1 MPEMWLRNTQDVPDN
16 YFVLE
21 MLFIQ
26 KDLGLKKLCV
36 QKILLKK
43 NLIRNKGKFF
53 PGQMSPRQ
61 MLPVDYGPTN
71 ET

>member
-43 NLIRNKGKFF
+43 N
-53 PGQMSPRQ
+53 
-61 MLPVDYGPTN
+61 
-71 ET
+71 